1 MAEVRA
7 GMATVSYLTGDLP
20 AVRLTVATLA
30 LRRHGGNGHAVTVPR
45 VVLWDK
51 GGVLGRLST
60 VGLPGSRQLGVSLS
74 GSRSL
79 GLGIPWSLSWD
90 SA

>member
-1 MAEVRA
+1 ME
-7 GMATVSYLTGDLP
+7 TVPHLAGDLL
-20 AVRLTVATLA
+20 AVRLTVAMPA
-30 LRRHGGNGHAVTVPR
+30 LRKQGGNGHVVTVPR
-45 VVLWDK
+45 VVLQDK